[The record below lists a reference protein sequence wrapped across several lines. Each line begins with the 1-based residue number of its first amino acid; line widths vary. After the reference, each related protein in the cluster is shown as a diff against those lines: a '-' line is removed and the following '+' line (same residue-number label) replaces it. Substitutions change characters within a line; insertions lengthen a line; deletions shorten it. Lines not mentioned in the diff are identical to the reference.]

1 MKNVENKLKYD
12 YVWITRMLSE
22 DFAEMEPFDFKKRI
36 KEADNEHLKFLLK
49 SLQLR
54 EEFLGCYF
62 VSKKLK
68 TRKRIYNRK
77 TIILNKKWNTSFTTK
92 QI

>member
-1 MKNVENKLKYD
+1 MKRTESKLRYD
-12 YVWITRMLSE
+12 YVWITRMLTK
-22 DFAEMEPFDFKKRI
+22 DFAEREPFLFKKRI

-49 SLQLR
+49 SLELK

-68 TRKRIYNRK
+68 TRKRLYDRK

>member
-22 DFAEMEPFDFKKRI
+22 DFAEMEPFVFKKRI

-54 EEFLGCYF
+54 EEFSECLTDR
-62 VSKKLK
+62 VVIS
-68 TRKRIYNRK
+68 TD
-77 TIILNKKWNTSFTTK
+77 ILTMK
-92 QI
+92 I

>member
-1 MKNVENKLKYD
+1 MKTMKSKLEYD

-22 DFAEMEPFDFKKRI
+22 NFAEIEPYFFKKRI

-49 SLQLR
+49 SLELK

-68 TRKRIYNRK
+68 TRKRLYNRK